1 MISIMRWNAIA
12 TTMISIIFVFTIVF
26 FSTNQGIAQ
35 EDLQGLESSLPSPT
49 TGPGMS
55 INTSSD
61 IAGSIQNKVTVG
73 SFGDA
78 F

>member
-1 MISIMRWNAIA
+1 MISIMRWNVIA

-49 TGPGMS
+49 TGGW
-55 INTSSD
+55 NV
-61 IAGSIQNKVTVG
+61 NKQFTYLN
-73 SFGDA
+73 
-78 F
+78 